1 MQSSFSKRTGIRFTL
16 GPVFIGRMAL
26 YYYTMRRAD
35 KTTALLVMVIL
46 APLFPPRTRAEPL
59 VSPTWAFR
67 IDPPEGYRYSGGDGK
82 NRFSFQSPNGAALD
96 LVVYPTEYASVEALA
111 ADVQRRLES
120 RGTIGY
126 FEYGHRPAAMLEL
139 VFSGNAGNFSG
150 WGICLELA
158 AGDESALLCALAYG
172 PAGRDLGSFHLSA
185 LDSIAREEIRFFPGP
200 VTEYRCPRGRLVR
213 KALAGIP
220 EEALIG
226 EGDAEAAQALVD
238 REFAVLQGYL
248 DSPLWKEAW
257 IRFYRAIY
265 RDSFD
270 RLAHAAF
277 VLERRLSAQGFFT
290 DAPSKADPE
299 AGVPDPREFAGK
311 LLAWV
316 QGFRYERNF
325 MGSDFVN
332 PISAAFEGRGDCDSR
347 ALLWAIVLARANIPA
362 AMMVSRDYGHAMG
375 LADLPGSGAHFEV
388 EGKKWLVAETTAP
401 VAIGLIGET
410 VSDIAHWL
418 GIIFE

>member
-1 MQSSFSKRTGIRFTL
+1 MK
-16 GPVFIGRMAL
+16 
-26 YYYTMRRAD
+26 RAD
-35 KTTALLVMVIL
+35 RATALIAMVFL
-46 APLFPPRTRAEPL
+46 AVLLPPGLRAEPL

-67 IDPPEGYRYSGGDGK
+67 IDLPEGYRYSGGDGK
-82 NRFSFQSPNGAALD
+82 NRFSFQFSNGGALD
-96 LVVYPTEYASVEALA
+96 LVVYPNEYASVEALA
-111 ADVQRRLES
+111 ADVQRRLAS

-126 FEYGHRPAAMLEL
+126 FEYGHKPAAMLEL
-139 VFSGNAGNFSG
+139 AFSGNAGSFSG

-158 AGDESALLCALAYG
+158 AADASKPLLCVLAYG
-172 PAGRDLGSFHLSA
+172 PAGRDLESFHLSA
-185 LDSIAREEIRFFPGP
+185 LDSIAGEETRLFPGP
-200 VTEYRCPRGRLVR
+200 VTEYRYPRG
-213 KALAGIP
+213 KAVWKSLAGIR

-226 EGDAEAAQALVD
+226 ERDAEAAQALVD
-238 REFAVLQGYL
+238 REFAVLRGYL

-277 VLERRLSAQGFFT
+277 ILERRLNTQGFFAGALSET
-290 DAPSKADPE
+290 KVDPE
-299 AGVPDPREFAGK
+299 SGTGYVPDSREFAGK

-316 QGFRYERNF
+316 QGFSYERNF

-362 AMMVSRDYGHAMG
+362 AIMVSRDYGHAMG
-375 LADLPGSGAHFEV
+375 LADLPGPGARFEV
-388 EGKKWLVAETTAP
+388 NGKKWLVAETTAP
-401 VAIGLIGET
+401 VGIGLIGET

-418 GIIFE
+418 GIVFE